1 MKSVTFDNCRG
12 FALGYDE
19 AAPSPFVTW
28 QFTETENGQR
38 DYYWGHYHSD
48 GQTAEKDFAKRID
61 DYKELFQVQER
72 TSGREPA
79 EYYRYYSTQRPV
91 DLGTFPK
98 PPGNAPVE
106 IINFDER
113 RMVEGGT
120 MRAWGELAYLKPLTE
135 SRWRTTSCARLP
147 AILTGRP
154 GPLSRPSSR
163 RRPVDRR
170 PPRSPTRPNTTSP
183 MRTDKEDAMNEKDN
197 YLHTAEL
204 SEEQND
210 NMLDGILNNLPPSP
224 LPKGPEK
231 KELDR
236 VKEPPAHKRSR
247 EREER

>member
-1 MKSVTFDNCRG
+1 MPRFDRVFRNISSLRAKLARGRKGGKHIEINQGYEILKSVTFDNGRG

-135 SRWRTTSCARLP
+135 KQMEDYELRP
-147 AILTGRP
+147 AP
-154 GPLSRPSSR
+154 GNPDRAARPSITAQLKEAAH
-163 RRPVDRR
+163 
-170 PPRSPTRPNTTSP
+170 RSEAP
-183 MRTDKEDAMNEKDN
+183 
-197 YLHTAEL
+197 
-204 SEEQND
+204 
-210 NMLDGILNNLPPSP
+210 
-224 LPKGPEK
+224 
-231 KELDR
+231 
-236 VKEPPAHKRSR
+236 KEPDKIKHNKSHEDR
-247 EREER
+247 

>member
-1 MKSVTFDNCRG
+1 MARGWEGGNHIEINQGYEILKSATFDNGRG

-61 DYKELFQVQER
+61 DYRELFQVQER
-72 TSGREPA
+72 TGGWKPA

-120 MRAWGELAYLKPLTE
+120 MRARCGHGANWL
-135 SRWRTTSCARLP
+135 
-147 AILTGRP
+147 I
-154 GPLSRPSSR
+154 
-163 RRPVDRR
+163 
-170 PPRSPTRPNTTSP
+170 
-183 MRTDKEDAMNEKDN
+183 
-197 YLHTAEL
+197 
-204 SEEQND
+204 
-210 NMLDGILNNLPPSP
+210 
-224 LPKGPEK
+224 
-231 KELDR
+231 
-236 VKEPPAHKRSR
+236 
-247 EREER
+247 

>member
-1 MKSVTFDNCRG
+1 MKSVTFDNGRG
-12 FALGYDE
+12 FALGFDE

-28 QFTETENGQR
+28 QFTEMENGQK
-38 DYYWGHYHSD
+38 DYYWGHYHSS
-48 GQTAEKDFAKRID
+48 GQSAEKDFTKRVA
-61 DYKELFQVQER
+61 DYKELFGVHER
-72 TSGREPA
+72 TGGHEQA

-135 SRWRTTSCARLP
+135 KQ
-147 AILTGRP
+147 
-154 GPLSRPSSR
+154 
-163 RRPVDRR
+163 
-170 PPRSPTRPNTTSP
+170 
-183 MRTDKEDAMNEKDN
+183 MEDTMNEKDN
-197 YLHTAEL
+197 HLLTVEL
-204 SEEQND
+204 SEEQNG

>member
-1 MKSVTFDNCRG
+1 MKSATFDNGRG
-12 FALGYDE
+12 FALGYNE

-48 GQTAEKDFAKRID
+48 GQIAEKDFAKRID

-72 TSGREPA
+72 TGGQKPA

-113 RMVEGGT
+113 RTVEGST

-135 SRWRTTSCARLP
+135 KQMEDYLLYTLKIKIFCYSAKSYIRISKFIKYNSDCFSFRFFYQELIVFQIISVWCKSTIPPTLSCFFSPSRYSAKMLLCTSTKVSNLK
-147 AILTGRP
+147 
-154 GPLSRPSSR
+154 LSSTPF
-163 RRPVDRR
+163 
-170 PPRSPTRPNTTSP
+170 TS
-183 MRTDKEDAMNEKDN
+183 DI
-197 YLHTAEL
+197 Y
-204 SEEQND
+204 
-210 NMLDGILNNLPPSP
+210 
-224 LPKGPEK
+224 
-231 KELDR
+231 
-236 VKEPPAHKRSR
+236 
-247 EREER
+247 

>member
-1 MKSVTFDNCRG
+1 MKSVTFDNGRG

-38 DYYWGHYHSD
+38 DYYWGHYHSN

-72 TSGREPA
+72 TGGREPA

-98 PPGNAPVE
+98 SPGNAPVE

-113 RMVEGGT
+113 RMEEGGT

-135 SRWRTTSCARLP
+135 KQMEDYELRP
-147 AILTGRP
+147 AP
-154 GPLSRPSSR
+154 GNPDRAARPSITAQLKEAPAGRSCR
-163 RRPVDRR
+163 RNLI
-170 PPRSPTRPNTTSP
+170 RPNTTSP
-183 MRTDKEDAMNEKDN
+183 MRTDKE
-197 YLHTAEL
+197 
-204 SEEQND
+204 
-210 NMLDGILNNLPPSP
+210 
-224 LPKGPEK
+224 
-231 KELDR
+231 
-236 VKEPPAHKRSR
+236 EP
-247 EREER
+247 